1 MDSIKQT
8 SVAEYERRDVEQF
21 YRLNTNRRGPGA
33 PEGNTNRLKHGIY
46 ANRFFSEEE
55 QAVYESVIGS
65 LRDDYPFNESS
76 DFIQV
81 ELVAIYFLKLG
92 RAMEH
97 KDYYAAQ
104 KLDSMLRGHL
114 KDLKRMKEDTDDRVQ

>member
-1 MDSIKQT
+1 MDSITQT
-8 SVAEYERRDVEQF
+8 PVAEYERRAVEQF
-21 YRLNTNRRGPGA
+21 HRLNANRPGPGA
-33 PEGNTNRLKHGIY
+33 PEGNTNRLRHGIY

-55 QAVYESVIGS
+55 QAVYENVIGS
-65 LRDDYPFNESS
+65 LRDDYPLSESS
-76 DFIQV
+76 DFVQV
-81 ELVAIYFLKLG
+81 ELAAIYLLKLG

-114 KDLKRMKEDTDDRVQ
+114 KDLRRMTEDADDRVQ